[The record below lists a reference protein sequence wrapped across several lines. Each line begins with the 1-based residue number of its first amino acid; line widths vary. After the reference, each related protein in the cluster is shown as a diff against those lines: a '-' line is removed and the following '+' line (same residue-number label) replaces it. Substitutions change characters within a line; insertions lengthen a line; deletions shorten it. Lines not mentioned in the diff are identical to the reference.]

1 MWLGAFRI
9 VEQASRQVSLESV
22 VNGSVAAA
30 RAEGACA
37 SRGLEGCGPGLLA

>member
-22 VNGSVAAA
+22 VNGFCC
-30 RAEGACA
+30 RGAGR
-37 SRGLEGCGPGLLA
+37 RGVRIERV